1 MTTTATTTV
10 IAELARRVGVPVSS
24 RMPST
29 PKPQAFI
36 IVSRIGGGMEDWAL
50 RNPRFL
56 VECYAHTE
64 LDAEALAETAY
75 EAWVQMRSAKNP
87 IHHHRH
93 PHQVR
98 RPRPEALP
106 LPIHRR
112 HAAPSPL
119 TACPWCGSRGHHPAA
134 TPFPTFLI

>member
-24 RMPST
+24 RMPGS

-64 LDAEALAETAY
+64 LAAEALAETVY
-75 EAWVQMRSAKNP
+75 ETWVRMRFAQIQSTTIDTLTRYDDPDPKLY
-87 IHHHRH
+87 RF
-93 PHQVR
+93 QFTGGVR
-98 RPRPEALP
+98 LLA
-106 LPIHRR
+106 H
-112 HAAPSPL
+112 
-119 TACPWCGSRGHHPAA
+119 
-134 TPFPTFLI
+134 

>member
-50 RNPRFL
+50 RNPKLYRFQFTGGVRL
-56 VECYAHTE
+56 LAH
-64 LDAEALAETAY
+64 
-75 EAWVQMRSAKNP
+75 
-87 IHHHRH
+87 
-93 PHQVR
+93 
-98 RPRPEALP
+98 
-106 LPIHRR
+106 
-112 HAAPSPL
+112 
-119 TACPWCGSRGHHPAA
+119 
-134 TPFPTFLI
+134 

>member
-1 MTTTATTTV
+1 VTTTATTLV

-24 RMPST
+24 RMPGT

-64 LDAEALAETAY
+64 LDAEAMAETAY
-75 EAWVQMRSAKNP
+75 EAWVRMRSSQ
-87 IHHHRH
+87 IH
-93 PHQVR
+93 P
-98 RPRPEALP
+98 PPTAP
-106 LPIHRR
+106 PPGS
-112 HAAPSPL
+112 AAPDPKL
-119 TACPWCGSRGHHPAA
+119 YRFQFTGGVRLLAH
-134 TPFPTFLI
+134 

>member
-36 IVSRIGGGMEDWAL
+36 IVSRIGGGMEDWAI
-50 RNPRFL
+50 RSPRFL

-75 EAWVQMRSAKNP
+75 EAWARMRSAKIQSTTIDTLTRYDDP
-87 IHHHRH
+87 DPKLYRF
-93 PHQVR
+93 QFTGGVR
-98 RPRPEALP
+98 LLA
-106 LPIHRR
+106 H
-112 HAAPSPL
+112 
-119 TACPWCGSRGHHPAA
+119 
-134 TPFPTFLI
+134 